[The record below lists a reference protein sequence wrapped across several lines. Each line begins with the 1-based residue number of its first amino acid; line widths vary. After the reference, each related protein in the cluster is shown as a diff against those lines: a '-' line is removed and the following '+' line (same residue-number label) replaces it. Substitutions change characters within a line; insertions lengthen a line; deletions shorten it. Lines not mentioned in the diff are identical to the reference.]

1 MTVDFVDHRAVLLD
15 CCSLLNLYASRQ
27 MRKVLQAVPVTCVV
41 VDIVVG
47 EASYVLRGGDGED
60 ASEREP
66 VDLQPLVAQGNLEV
80 WQLETDAEYASFISF
95 AVEIDDGEAAT
106 CALALHRAGIVVTD
120 DRKTHRIMARS
131 VPEATVITTSQLLKH
146 WADATRPDDT
156 DLRAMLHDI
165 QTRARFVPGKQDPL
179 IAWWE
184 ALLRA

>member
-1 MTVDFVDHRAVLLD
+1 MTIDFGGHRPVLLD
-15 CCSLLNLYASRQ
+15 CCSLLNLYASRR
-27 MRKVLQAVPVTCVV
+27 MMEGLQAVPVRCVV

-47 EASYVLRGGDGED
+47 EAGYVLRGGGGED

-66 VDLQPLVAQGNLEV
+66 VDLQPLVAQGSLEV
-80 WQLETDAEYASFISF
+80 WQLETEAEYASFIGF
-95 AVEIDDGEAAT
+95 AAEIDDGEAAT
-106 CALALHRAGIVVTD
+106 CALALHRAGIIVTD

-131 VPEATVITTSQLLKH
+131 VPEATVITTSQLLKY
-146 WADATRPDDT
+146 WADARRPDDT

-184 ALLRA
+184 ALVRA